1 MQSHTEP
8 VPFRIE
14 VPDAEIADLK
24 NRLAN
29 TRWPGD
35 FANDDWRYGT
45 KESWL
50 KELVDYWQ
58 NKYDWRT
65 VESEMNS
72 YPQFKVEIDGVPI
85 HYMYVKGKGPNP
97 APIIL
102 THGWPWT
109 FWDWRPVVDRL
120 TDPASYGGDP
130 ADSFDVVVPSL
141 PGFGF
146 STPLR
151 KTGIAPRQVAQL
163 WDTLMHDV
171 LGIDEFFV
179 AGGDWGSV
187 ISGEFG
193 YAHPD
198 HVLGTWM
205 TFPNVPGINPYT
217 FAREDYAEDEQWM
230 FDRNQEATPTIAP
243 HVSVASREPQT
254 GAVAFNDSPAGLAAW
269 LWERRRLWGNYDEDL
284 LESFDQ
290 DFLCTLAS
298 VFWFTNA
305 IGSSMRIYA
314 EFVGPH
320 AEQAPMLHEGDL
332 AIRVPTAFAVFPK
345 EIAFMPRKEAEKHTN
360 LARYTVFESGGHF
373 SVAEEPET
381 IAQDLTE
388 FVRPL
393 RGSHPVGR

>member
-1 MQSHTEP
+1 MQTHTQPEP
-8 VPFRIE
+8 FKIS
-14 VPDAEIADLK
+14 VPDDEIMDLRT
-24 NRLAN
+24 RLAS

-50 KELVDYWQ
+50 KDIVSYWI
-58 NKYDWRT
+58 NDYDWRS
-65 VESEMNS
+65 VEAEMNS
-72 YPQFKVEIDGVPI
+72 YPQFKVEIDGIAI
-85 HYMYVKGKGPNP
+85 HYMHVKGTGATS

-109 FWDWRPVVDRL
+109 FWDWREVVDRL
-120 TDPASYGGDP
+120 TDPARFGGNP
-130 ADSFDVVVPSL
+130 QDSFDVVVPSL

-171 LGIDEFFV
+171 LGYDSFFV

-187 ISGEFG
+187 ISSEFG

-205 TFPNVPGINPYT
+205 TFPHVPGVNVYGLDASD
-217 FAREDYAEDEQWM
+217 FAADEQWM
-230 FDRNQEATPTIAP
+230 FENHLLAAPTIAP

-254 GAVAFNDSPAGLAAW
+254 AAVAFNDSPAGLAAW

-284 LESFDQ
+284 LETFDR

-298 VFWFTNA
+298 MYWFNNA
-305 IGSSMRIYA
+305 IATSMRIYA
-314 EFVGPH
+314 EFVGPY
-320 AEQAPMLHEGDL
+320 AEPAPVLHNGDV
-332 AIRVPTAFAVFPK
+332 AIKVPTGFAVFPK
-345 EIAFMPRKEAEKHTN
+345 EIAFLPRKLAEKHTN
-360 LARYTVFESGGHF
+360 LKRYTVHDSGGHF
-373 SVAEEPET
+373 AVAEEPET
-381 IAQDLTE
+381 VAREITE

-393 RGSHPVGR
+393 RNTQPVGR